1 MERSGFSFSRES
13 LRSNARQ
20 RTRTAAGPILATLL
34 LLANLPASAVFA
46 QAMTVVGGSQKAANC
61 YREAQMRDHNLV
73 THFSLEDCHYAL
85 EYVSLNR
92 RDRMAT
98 LTNRG
103 ILYLALEQPAEALE
117 DFEAA
122 VAIDPDKGEIYVN
135 RGNAWFM
142 SGDLNK
148 AIENYLTAAELGIE
162 QQHLIHLNL
171 GIAYERQRSYRMA
184 ETAYEE
190 ALALSPQWPLAINNL
205 AALREKM
212 AAEANR

>member
-1 MERSGFSFSRES
+1 
-13 LRSNARQ
+13 
-20 RTRTAAGPILATLL
+20 
-34 LLANLPASAVFA
+34 
-46 QAMTVVGGSQKAANC
+46 
-61 YREAQMRDHNLV
+61 
-73 THFSLEDCHYAL
+73 
-85 EYVSLNR
+85 
-92 RDRMAT
+92 
-98 LTNRG
+98 
-103 ILYLALEQPAEALE
+103 
-117 DFEAA
+117 
-122 VAIDPDKGEIYVN
+122 
-135 RGNAWFM
+135 M

-212 AAEANR
+212 AAEANP